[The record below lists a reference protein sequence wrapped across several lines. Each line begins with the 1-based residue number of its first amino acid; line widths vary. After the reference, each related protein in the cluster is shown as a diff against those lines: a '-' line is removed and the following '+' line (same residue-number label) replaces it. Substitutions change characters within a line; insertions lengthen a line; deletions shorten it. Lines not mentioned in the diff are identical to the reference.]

1 MLDVTLQ
8 PSSPTLRESV
18 DEPSQRIPPTA
29 FVKLTEDL
37 ERDLLLSST
46 QLEMVHDRAVL
57 ELSWLRDS
65 PSSQ

>member
-1 MLDVTLQ
+1 MLRSL
-8 PSSPTLRESV
+8 SP
-18 DEPSQRIPPTA
+18 QIKNGIPPTA

-37 ERDLLLSST
+37 ERDLLLAST

-65 PSSQ
+65 PSSP